1 MAQGFSLELEDYC
14 SQCGDFEPNVEKVEV
29 TSLGERVNSYIT
41 TISCENAYKCA
52 RIAENM
58 KDRVGTNESS

>member
-1 MAQGFSLELEDYC
+1 MVQGFSLELEDYC

-29 TSLGERVNSYIT
+29 TSLGERANSYIT

-58 KDRVGTNESS
+58 KDNVRTNEAS